1 MPLERYKEKDEFV
14 CIYYGGAY
22 AARIQ
27 SVHEAPEGSDS
38 EGFYIVHYQGWAKR
52 FDEKVLFEEQEE
64 RMFSGTLEDYHAKFG
79 TPNYQKLKKT
89 PKRKSTVTR
98 YASSDDETAPS
109 AKKSVKLKKTPKRQS
124 TVPREPA
131 TVASDDDE
139 APTAKKS
146 TKRKKFPYPMV
157 STNFELP
164 PALATMLVDDYT
176 AIRKGFVSKIPA
188 EHSIDRIITDYIKTL
203 PAKNEDLENI
213 DDVVIEYDSTDIRIT
228 NLALICTAR
237 GVADY
242 FNAVCGFQL
251 LYHQERHQHLELI
264 RMKALKMGL
273 PAHAAT
279 NTVVDRGFRH
289 SEEYGIIH
297 LVRLLSK
304 LPELLGHTNWEQ
316 RILSRIMF
324 GIRDLV
330 GFLDKNWSHYHKK
343 NEMYESSAKS
353 KVELCEKS
361 EKSEKSEKKS
371 RKSAKNE
378 QSTMEI
384 RF

>member
-1 MPLERYKEKDEFV
+1 MPLERYKEKEEFV
-14 CIYYGGAY
+14 CIYNGGAY

-27 SVHEAPEGSDS
+27 SVHEKPDS

-52 FDEKVLFEEQEE
+52 FDEKIRFEEQED
-64 RMFSGTLEDYHAKFG
+64 RMFPGTLTDYHAKFG
-79 TPNYQKLKKT
+79 VPNDPKSKKA
-89 PKRKSTVTR
+89 PKRKSTVAR
-98 YASSDDETAPS
+98 YASSDDESAPS
-109 AKKSVKLKKTPKRQS
+109 AKT
-124 TVPREPA
+124 T
-131 TVASDDDE
+131 
-139 APTAKKS
+139 KKS
-146 TKRKKFPYPMV
+146 TKRKRFPYPTV

-203 PAKNEDLENI
+203 PAKNADLENI

-228 NLALICTAR
+228 NLAMICTAR

-242 FNAVCGFQL
+242 FNAVCGSSVQL

-264 RMKALKMGL
+264 RMKALEMNL

-289 SEEYGIIH
+289 SQEYGIIH

-304 LPELLGHTNWEQ
+304 LPELLAHTDWEH
-316 RILSRIMF
+316 RILSRIMT

-330 GFLDKNWSHYHKK
+330 GFLDKNRSHYHKGA
-343 NEMYESSAKS
+343 EMYESSAKA
-353 KVELCEKS
+353 KVELCEKE
-361 EKSEKSEKKS
+361 EKSEKLAKKS

-378 QSTMEI
+378 QSAVEI